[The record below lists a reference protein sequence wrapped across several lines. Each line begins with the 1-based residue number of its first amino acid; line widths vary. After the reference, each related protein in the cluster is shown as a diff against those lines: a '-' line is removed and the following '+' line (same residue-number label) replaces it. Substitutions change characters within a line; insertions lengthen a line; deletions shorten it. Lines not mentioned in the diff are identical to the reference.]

1 MGVKDIN
8 DFIVLTFI
16 CDTPPGHVVF
26 LCPSQCLLE
35 ETNCSGCGSPF
46 VKLVPTPVKQI
57 LLFTDPCRIRNVGF
71 QISKLKC
78 TTYL

>member
-16 CDTPPGHVVF
+16 CDTPPGHMDF

-35 ETNCSGCGSPF
+35 ETICSHSSPLSNLF
-46 VKLVPTPVKQI
+46 LRQLNKFPFFSQYIQIPVEPTSEIWVPKLA
-57 LLFTDPCRIRNVGF
+57 
-71 QISKLKC
+71 S
-78 TTYL
+78 